1 MQLNFEEELT
11 TNIIVIVY
19 LEYQNLIEINKNRQA
34 IFDYNMK

>member
-19 LEYQNLIEINKNRQA
+19 LEYQNLIEINKNRQV
-34 IFDYNMK
+34 IFDYNIK